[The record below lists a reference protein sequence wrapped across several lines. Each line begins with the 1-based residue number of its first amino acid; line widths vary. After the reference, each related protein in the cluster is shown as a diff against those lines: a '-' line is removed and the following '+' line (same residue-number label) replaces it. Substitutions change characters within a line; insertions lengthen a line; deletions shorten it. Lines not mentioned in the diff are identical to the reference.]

1 MIILSKFIFF
11 SSFNALAIWPFIFLK
26 DKSLKNDTILLNHE
40 KIHLRQQIEMIWFAF
55 FIVYF
60 VEFLI
65 KLIIYKKP
73 KLAYFNLSFERE
85 AYQNE
90 HNLNYLHHRKFWNVL
105 NYL

>member
-1 MIILSKFIFF
+1 MLIFSKHLFF
-11 SSFNALAIWPFIFLK
+11 STFNAVAIWPFIILK
-26 DKSLKNDTILLNHE
+26 EKELKNDFILINHE
-40 KIHLRQQIEMIWFAF
+40 NIHLRQQKEMFWILFFLFYIIE
-55 FIVYF
+55 YF
-60 VEFLI
+60 I

-90 HNLNYLHHRKFWNVL
+90 QNLNYLRQRKFWNFL

>member
-1 MIILSKFIFF
+1 MIIFLKYIFF

-40 KIHLRQQIEMIWFAF
+40 KIHLRQQIELIWFAF

-60 VEFLI
+60 IEFLI

-90 HNLNYLHHRKFWNVL
+90 HNLNYLRHRKFWTVFK
-105 NYL
+105 YL